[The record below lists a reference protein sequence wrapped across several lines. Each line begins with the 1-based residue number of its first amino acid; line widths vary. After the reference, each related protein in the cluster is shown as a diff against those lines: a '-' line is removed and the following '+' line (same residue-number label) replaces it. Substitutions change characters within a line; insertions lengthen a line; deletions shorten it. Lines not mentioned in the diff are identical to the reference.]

1 MSCSLSGCQ
10 SGRPLREAA
19 HSDGEEARSGRGNDE
34 RTARE
39 PKYYLVKRHLLD
51 LIDALSP
58 GSLVPTERV
67 LTVELATSRTTV
79 RRALSELVGEGR
91 LVRRQGSGTYV
102 AEPKITWPLQMTSFT
117 EQAQAFGYTAST
129 QLLEA
134 TRAAPTRTSRPDWA
148 CASGASVYFI
158 ERLRLVDDTPMAVER
173 SNLSAARFPGLIGEL
188 RKTSSL
194 YRVLS
199 DTYGVRPL
207 EAEETIETAAASPRE
222 GELLDVDTGAP
233 ILVLGRHSFDADG
246 TPIEYVRSWY
256 RGDRYT
262 FVARLSVP

>member
-1 MSCSLSGCQ
+1 VVM
-10 SGRPLREAA
+10 ATT
-19 HSDGEEARSGRGNDE
+19 E
-34 RTARE
+34 RAARE
-39 PKYYLVKRHLLD
+39 PKYYVVKRHLLD

-58 GSLVPTERV
+58 GSLLPTERV

-117 EQAQAFGYTAST
+117 EQAQSFGYTANT
-129 QLLEA
+129 ELLEA
-134 TRAAPTRTSRPDWA
+134 TRTRADEDVASRLAVRVGAP
-148 CASGASVYFI
+148 VYFI

-199 DTYGVRPL
+199 DTYGVRPV

-233 ILVLGRHSFDADG
+233 ILVLGRHSFDAEG
-246 TPIEYVRSWY
+246 NPIEYVRSWY

-262 FVARLSVP
+262 FVARLH